1 MHVEDVKRILIVG
14 AGHMGREIGFQC
26 AYHGFDVVLYD
37 ADPAVLEA
45 LSAELE
51 SHVQPYIEA
60 GLLDGERAQA
70 ALGRL
75 SSERDPAA
83 AAAGADLVSES
94 VPEDPKLKGR
104 VFAQFHDLCPARTIF
119 TTNTSTLVPSQFA
132 GDTGRPAQFAA
143 FHFHTPVW
151 VANVVDVMPHPE
163 TAPETVALLEA
174 FGHRIG
180 QIPIVLQKEHHG
192 YVFNSLLNVLL
203 GEAMTLV
210 EQGVAA
216 PEDVDRAWM
225 GVMRTEIGPFGI
237 IDLVGL
243 DTVWK
248 ITDYWAGRLFWRR
261 QLRRN
266 ANFLKEYLDNGRR
279 GRAHG
284 RGFYDYPRPAF
295 EQPGFV
301 EGRRSAIGSV

>member
-1 MHVEDVKRILIVG
+1 MNVEDVQRILIIG

-26 AYHGFDVVLYD
+26 AYHGYDVVLYD
-37 ADPAVLEA
+37 ADPAVLEK
-45 LSAELE
+45 LPAEVE
-51 SHVQPYIEA
+51 AHVQPFIA
-60 GLLDGERAQA
+60 GGFLDGERVQA

-75 SSERDPAA
+75 TTEADPAT

-94 VPEDPKLKGR
+94 VPEDPRLKGR
-104 VFAQFHDLCPARTIF
+104 VFSHFHDLCPAHTVF

-132 GDTGRPAQFAA
+132 GDTGRPVQFAA

-151 VANVVDVMPHPE
+151 ISNVVDVMPHPE
-163 TAPETVALLEA
+163 TAPETVTLLEA
-174 FGHRIG
+174 FAHRIG
-180 QIPIVLQKEHHG
+180 QIPIVLHKEHHG

-203 GEAMTLV
+203 GEAMMLA
-210 EQGVAA
+210 EQGVAD

-225 GVMRTEIGPFGI
+225 GVMGTEMGPFGI

-266 ANFLKEYLDNGRR
+266 ANFIKGYLDQGRQ
-279 GRAHG
+279 GRKNG
-284 RGFYDYPRPAF
+284 RGFYDYPHPAF
-295 EQPGFV
+295 ERDGFV
-301 EGRRSAIGSV
+301 QGGAGETDDA

>member
-1 MHVEDVKRILIVG
+1 MNVEDVKRILIVG

-26 AYHGFDVVLYD
+26 AYHGYDVVLYD
-37 ADPAVLEA
+37 ADPGVLEE
-45 LSAELE
+45 LPAELVR
-51 SHVQPYIEA
+51 HVQPYVEA
-60 GLLDGERAQA
+60 DLLDGERVQV

-75 SSERDPAA
+75 ATEADPAA
-83 AAAGADLVSES
+83 AAKGADLVSES

-104 VFAQFHDLCPARTIF
+104 VFAQFHDLCPAHTIF

-132 GDTGRPAQFAA
+132 GKTGRPDQFAA

-151 VANVVDVMPHPE
+151 VSNVVDVMPHPE
-163 TAPETVALLEA
+163 TAPATVGLLEA
-174 FGHRIG
+174 FAHRIG

-203 GEAMTLV
+203 GESMTLV
-210 EQGVAA
+210 EQGVAD

-266 ANFLKEYLDNGRR
+266 ANFLKEYLEEGRR

-301 EGRRSAIGSV
+301 EGRGRDDG

>member
-1 MHVEDVKRILIVG
+1 MNVEDVKQILIVG

-26 AYHGFDVVLYD
+26 AYHGYDVVLYD
-37 ADPAVLEA
+37 ADPAVLE
-45 LSAELE
+45 ELPAGLKA
-51 SHVQPYIEA
+51 HVQPYVEA
-60 GLLDGERAQA
+60 GLLDGARVQA

-75 SSERDPAA
+75 STAADPAA

-104 VFAQFHDLCPARTIF
+104 VFSSFHDLCPAHTIF

-143 FHFHTPVW
+143 LHFHTPVW
-151 VANVVDVMPHPE
+151 ISNVVDVMPHPG
-163 TAPETVALLEA
+163 TAPATVALLEA
-174 FGHRIG
+174 FARRIG

-266 ANFLKEYLDNGRR
+266 ANYLKERLEEGRR
-279 GRAHG
+279 GRNHG

-301 EGRRSAIGSV
+301 EGGRDSSRTP